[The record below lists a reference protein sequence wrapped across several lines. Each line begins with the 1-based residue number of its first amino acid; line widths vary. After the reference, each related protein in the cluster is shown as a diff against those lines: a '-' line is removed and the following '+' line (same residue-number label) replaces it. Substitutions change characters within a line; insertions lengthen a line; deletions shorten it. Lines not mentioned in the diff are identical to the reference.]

1 MRVVGKT
8 VDLHASCLPRCVD
21 AGSEAS
27 SNGVKLESI
36 TRGRALRCVRGRGG
50 ARRYGVGHAD
60 GGRDNFL
67 IDDRQYVG
75 CGSALVHRVDER
87 LLCVDKRLE
96 LEHRKFKLVQEL
108 CTCVVQELGV
118 LCRGAGAERAK
129 ERVVFGDG
137 VQSVGES
144 NAAGLFV
151 FFDGVSCCSW
161 HQLVRMRG
169 ARRSRQDTQRV
180 RRPGRDRVGG
190 DTGIGARRLGDPLNA
205 GVPRGCG
212 EIQGT
217 RHDQHLRCSVYVD
230 GCVVGVLMNVDG

>member
-1 MRVVGKT
+1 MGKT
-8 VDLHASCLPRCVD
+8 VDLHASGLPRCVD

-27 SNGVKLESI
+27 SNGVKLEAI
-36 TRGRALRCVRGRGG
+36 TRGRALRCVRGLGG

-75 CGSALVHRVDER
+75 RGSALVHRVDER
-87 LLCVDKRLE
+87 LLCVDKLLE
-96 LEHRKFKLVQEL
+96 LEHRMFKLVQEL

-151 FFDGVSCCSW
+151 FFDGVLCCSW

-180 RRPGRDRVGG
+180 RQPGCDRVGG
-190 DTGIGARRLGDPLNA
+190 DTGDRRSTARRPTQRWRPTGMRGDPGHSTRSAPTVLCVCRWMCGG
-205 GVPRGCG
+205 GVDKCRW
-212 EIQGT
+212 
-217 RHDQHLRCSVYVD
+217 
-230 GCVVGVLMNVDG
+230 LM